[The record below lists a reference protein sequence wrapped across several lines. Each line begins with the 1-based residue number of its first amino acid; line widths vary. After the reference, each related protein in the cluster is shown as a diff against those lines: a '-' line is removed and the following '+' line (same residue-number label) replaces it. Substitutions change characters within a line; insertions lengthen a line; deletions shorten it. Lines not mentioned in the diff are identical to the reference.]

1 MAETQNENTNSSISE
16 KDQAILDAEDQ
27 KLLEVEEEVEE
38 ETDDPAVLK
47 ERLAKIEEKNKQLF
61 IRTKKA
67 EGFELKDG
75 KWVKPTKPT
84 EVKKPT
90 VETKEEDI
98 DARIANGVISVL
110 EQRDLDAADLS
121 EELKTEVSN
130 LAKMQGITIK
140 KALASDYISYRIE
153 KEKNKEV
160 AENGS
165 MPTGRKATFI
175 KEGKVVT
182 ADPRTEEGR
191 KVIAKRDEELR
202 KKLG

>member
-1 MAETQNENTNSSISE
+1 MAETNIENVNSSNNE

-27 KLLEVEEEVEE
+27 KNLIPEEE
-38 ETDDPAVLK
+38 ETDDPVVLK
-47 ERLAKIEEKNKQLF
+47 ERLAKFTETNKQLF
-61 IRTKKA
+61 ARTKKA

-75 KWVKPTKPT
+75 KWVKPIKPA
-84 EVKKPT
+84 EVKKPIKAD
-90 VETKEEDI
+90 ETDI
-98 DARIANGVISVL
+98 DTRIANGVMSVL
-110 EQRDLDAADLS
+110 EQRDLDATDLS
-121 EELKTEVSN
+121 DELKTEVSN
-130 LAKMQGITIK
+130 FAKLQGITIK
-140 KALASDYISYRIE
+140 KALTSDYISYRIE

-182 ADPRTEEGR
+182 ADPRTEEG
-191 KVIAKRDEELR
+191 KKIIAKRDEELR

>member
-1 MAETQNENTNSSISE
+1 MAETLNENTNSSISE

-27 KLLEVEEEVEE
+27 KLLEVEEE
-38 ETDDPAVLK
+38 TDDPAVLK
-47 ERLAKIEEKNKQLF
+47 ERLANVSEKNKQLF
-61 IRTKKA
+61 VRTKKA

-75 KWVKPTKPT
+75 KWIKSIKPT

-90 VETKEEDI
+90 VVTKEEDI

-121 EELKTEVSN
+121 DELKTEVSN

-140 KALASDYISYRIE
+140 KALASDYIAFRIE
-153 KEKNKEV
+153 KENNKNL

-165 MPTGRKATFI
+165 MPAGRKATFI
-175 KEGKVVT
+175 KEGKIVT

-191 KVIAKRDEELR
+191 KAIAKRDEELR
-202 KKLG
+202 RKLG

>member
-1 MAETQNENTNSSISE
+1 MAETNIENVNSSNNE

-27 KLLEVEEEVEE
+27 KNLIPEEE
-38 ETDDPAVLK
+38 ETDDPVVLK
-47 ERLAKIEEKNKQLF
+47 ERLAKVTEASKQLF
-61 IRTKKA
+61 ARTKKA

-75 KWVKPTKPT
+75 KWVKPIKPA
-84 EVKKPT
+84 EVKKPIKT
-90 VETKEEDI
+90 DETDI
-98 DARIANGVISVL
+98 DTRIANGVISVL
-110 EQRDLDAADLS
+110 EQRDLDATDLS
-121 EELKTEVSN
+121 DELKTEVSN
-130 LAKMQGITIK
+130 FAKLQGITIK
-140 KALASDYISYRIE
+140 KALTSDYISYRIE

-182 ADPRTEEGR
+182 ADPRTEEG
-191 KVIAKRDEELR
+191 KEIIAKRDEELR

>member
-1 MAETQNENTNSSISE
+1 MAETNIENVNSSNNE

-27 KLLEVEEEVEE
+27 KNLIPEEA
-38 ETDDPAVLK
+38 ETDDPVVLK
-47 ERLAKIEEKNKQLF
+47 ERLAKVTETNKQLF
-61 IRTKKA
+61 VRTKKA

-75 KWVKPTKPT
+75 KWVKPIKPA
-84 EVKKPT
+84 EVKKPIKPD
-90 VETKEEDI
+90 EIDI
-98 DARIANGVISVL
+98 DTRIANGVISVL
-110 EQRDLDAADLS
+110 EQRDLDATDLS
-121 EELKTEVSN
+121 DELKTEVSN
-130 LAKMQGITIK
+130 FAKLQGITIK
-140 KALASDYISYRIE
+140 KALTSDYISYRIE

-191 KVIAKRDEELR
+191 KIIAKRDEELR